1 MGDLGKLGLPK
12 LSVRARVGRNLKD
25 FPLPGAMTKEDRI
38 AMEMKLGKAFDTL
51 IAKPGFGG
59 AYYSLTPGH
68 PNFID
73 EKKYQELV
81 DAHIMFKDMAA
92 DTYLASAGI
101 ASHWPY
107 GRGCYVSEDKGFIIW
122 CGEEDHLR
130 IISIGKTKVLND
142 VFDRLRTS
150 VEVVSSIPG
159 LNFAISEEYGAV
171 TSCPTNLGS
180 AMRAS
185 VHYPIPNLT
194 EDGTDTKAKA
204 IAKPYGL
211 QVRGTGGEHTPIGAD
226 GTVDISPL
234 ARFCITEAEII
245 TALYKGIAQLSR
257 HEVKA
262 GALAKKLEAIE
273 SVKASN
279 PDNLAMKH
287 LDFDYFYELSATEKK
302 GLLQCVNTGLENPDS
317 NMGCYAM
324 QPADYDHFKPFFSK
338 VLSEYHGV
346 PEDAKHV
353 NSWSL
358 KGVEGVPADGVLDLG
373 KLGLPMLSVRARVG
387 RNLKDFPLPGAMTKE
402 DRIAMEK
409 KLGKAFDTLIAKPGF
424 GGAYYSLTPGH
435 PNFIDEKKYQELV
448 DAHIMFKDMA
458 ADTYLASAGIASH
471 WPYGR
476 GCYVSEDKGFI
487 IWCGEEDHLRII
499 SIGKTK
505 VLNDVFDRLR
515 TSVEVVS
522 SIPGLKFAIS
532 EEYGA
537 VTSCP
542 TNLGSAMR
550 ASVHYPIPSLT
561 ANGTDTKAKEIAKPY
576 GLQVRGTGG
585 EHTPIGADGTVD
597 ISPMARFCI
606 TEAEIITA
614 LYRGIAQ
621 LAKKEAAEATL
632 NSISP
637 ALGFWVN

>member
-1 MGDLGKLGLPK
+1 MG
-12 LSVRARVGRNLKD
+12 
-25 FPLPGAMTKEDRI
+25 
-38 AMEMKLGKAFDTL
+38 
-51 IAKPGFGG
+51 
-59 AYYSLTPGH
+59 
-68 PNFID
+68 
-73 EKKYQELV
+73 
-81 DAHIMFKDMAA
+81 
-92 DTYLASAGI
+92 
-101 ASHWPY
+101 
-107 GRGCYVSEDKGFIIW
+107 
-122 CGEEDHLR
+122 
-130 IISIGKTKVLND
+130 
-142 VFDRLRTS
+142 
-150 VEVVSSIPG
+150 
-159 LNFAISEEYGAV
+159 EYGAV

-245 TALYKGIAQLSR
+245 TALYKGIAQLSG

-287 LDFDYFYELSATEKK
+287 FDFDYFYEMGATEKK

-358 KGVEGVPADGVLDLG
+358 EGVEGVPTDGILNLG
-373 KLGLPMLSVRARVG
+373 KLGLPKLSVRARVG

-409 KLGKAFDTLIAKPGF
+409 KLGKAFDT
-424 GGAYYSLTPGH
+424 
-435 PNFIDEKKYQELV
+435 
-448 DAHIMFKDMA
+448 
-458 ADTYLASAGIASH
+458 YLASAGIASH

-476 GCYVSEDKGFI
+476 GCYVSEDRGFI

-505 VLNDVFDRLR
+505 VLNDVFDRLK

-522 SIPGLKFAIS
+522 SIPGLNFAIS
-532 EEYGA
+532 DEYGA

-550 ASVHYPIPSLT
+550 ASVHYPIPNLT
-561 ANGTDTKAKEIAKPY
+561 ADGTDAKAKAIAKPY

-614 LYRGIAQ
+614 LYKGIAQ
-621 LAKKEAAEATL
+621 LAKRRAAEATL